1 MTDLFGNP
9 DPETPQSKGGQ
20 ERARRLSSDE
30 RKEIAR
36 KAAIARWGDDAAPV
50 VRATHGSP
58 DRPLTVG
65 AIDIPC
71 YVLEDGR
78 RVIVQRG
85 MMAALDMKQGTAGR
99 GGGDRLAKFVSTKAI
114 APFVSDDLRRMI
126 TEPIRFRIGGGAMAY
141 GYEAT
146 ILAEVC
152 DSVLKA
158 RESGALHYQQEHI
171 AKQCEVLVRAF
182 ARVGIIALVDE
193 ATGYQEVRDRKALEE
208 ILNKYISEELRRW
221 TKTFPDDYFKEI
233 FRLRGWSSPIQSG
246 KRPGGLGHYT
256 NDIVYE
262 RLAPGLLDELQ
273 RLNPSDGQGHRK
285 RRHHQYLSEDHGD
298 PRLRE
303 HLDKVTFLMKA
314 SSTWG
319 QFKQL
324 LDRAIPKVNA
334 TGLLPLPDPDW
345 PTSY

>member
-1 MTDLFGNP
+1 MADLFGNP
-9 DPETPQSKGGQ
+9 ELETPQSKGGKI
-20 ERARRLSSDE
+20 RAQRLSKDE
-30 RKEIAR
+30 RSLIAR
-36 KAAIARWGDDAAPV
+36 KAAIARWGQEDEQL

-58 DRPLTVG
+58 DRPLTIG
-65 AIDIPC
+65 NIEIPC

-85 MMAALDMKQGTAGR
+85 IMTALDMKQGTAGR
-99 GGGDRLAKFVSTKAI
+99 GGGDRLAKFASTKAI
-114 APFVSDDLRRMI
+114 MPFVTSDLRKMV
-126 TEPIRFRIGGGAMAY
+126 TEPIRFRASGSLAY

-146 ILAEVC
+146 VLADLC
-152 DSVLKA
+152 DAVLQA
-158 RESGALHYQQEHI
+158 REAGELHYQQAHI
-171 AKQCEVLVRAF
+171 AKRCEILVRAF
-182 ARVGIIALVDE
+182 ARLGIIALVDE

-208 ILNKYISEELRRW
+208 ILNKFISEELRRW

-233 FRLRGWSSPIQSG
+233 FRLRGWSSPTQPG
-246 KRPGGLGHYT
+246 KRPGVLGHYT

-285 RRHHQYLSEDHGD
+285 HRHHQYLTDDHGD

-314 SSTWG
+314 SSTWN
-319 QFKQL
+319 QFKLL
-324 LDRAIPKVNA
+324 LDRAMPKINA
-334 TGLLPLPDPDW
+334 TGLLPLPDPE
-345 PTSY
+345 